1 MTRPGGE
8 AAEPVGAPAA
18 ALPQERAR
26 ALFEAYLANRY
37 GDGSAQTS
45 ASDPASRVRR
55 WGRRVVPQRFRLRM
69 RVAATALA
77 ARPARRRAQRIDANT
92 AVRLHLGSG
101 PVRKPGWVNVDLL
114 GDRVDLAWNLLK
126 PLPFGEGTVEA
137 IFHEHLLEHLSLE
150 EGYRLACE
158 SYRVLRPTG
167 VLRIGVPDCGAPH
180 IAWPDAPTRLLAL
193 QEFFAEAGHR
203 TMYDTETLSLVLKA
217 AGFPTVEQRP
227 FGDSRLEPAP
237 DGEHRRIGSL
247 YVEAVK

>member
-1 MTRPGGE
+1 M
-8 AAEPVGAPAA
+8 
-18 ALPQERAR
+18 
-26 ALFEAYLANRY
+26 
-37 GDGSAQTS
+37 
-45 ASDPASRVRR
+45 
-55 WGRRVVPQRFRLRM
+55 RFRGGPQDFTRSSERSRGRADGGGLLRG
-69 RVAATALA
+69 
-77 ARPARRRAQRIDANT
+77 RAD
-92 AVRLHLGSG
+92 
-101 PVRKPGWVNVDLL
+101 GWEKD
-114 GDRVDLAWNLLK
+114 
-126 PLPFGEGTVEA
+126 GERSQKWV
-137 IFHEHLLEHLSLE
+137 HEHLLEHLSLE